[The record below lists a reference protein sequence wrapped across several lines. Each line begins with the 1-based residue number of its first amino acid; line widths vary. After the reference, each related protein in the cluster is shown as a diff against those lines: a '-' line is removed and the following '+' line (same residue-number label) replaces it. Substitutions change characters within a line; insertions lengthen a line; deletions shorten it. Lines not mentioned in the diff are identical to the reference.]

1 MTNYQD
7 MLCLSIRQPWAWLI
21 LHVGK
26 DIENRSWHTNVRG
39 RILIHSSGQCTK
51 AEYQDAVTFA
61 MDAIGDEYRGRGL
74 VIPSWK
80 TIERGGI
87 IGSVEIVD
95 CVKHSDSPWYMGG
108 YGWVLRNPKPLPF
121 DPCGGALQ
129 FWKRSQGKPPKE
141 PAAPLFEGG
150 VTC

>member
-1 MTNYQD
+1 
-7 MLCLSIRQPWAWLI
+7 LI
-21 LHVGK
+21 PSTAH
-26 DIENRSWHTNVRG
+26 
-39 RILIHSSGQCTK
+39 CTK